1 MPYAMT
7 VKWYATKH
15 LCRMKRLLII
25 PCYLLLTSAV
35 LFRGQ
40 LYCTCV
46 VLLMGT
52 AEMIIDDDDD
62 NTLLAAGFD
71 NSCLT

>member
-1 MPYAMT
+1 
-7 VKWYATKH
+7 
-15 LCRMKRLLII
+15 
-25 PCYLLLTSAV
+25 
-35 LFRGQ
+35 
-40 LYCTCV
+40 
-46 VLLMGT
+46 MGT